1 MMSRT
6 VPVFFHKNFEDVPVK
21 TGLDDIF
28 KKKRGHDFKMP
39 KKGEPV
45 LLIVSGG
52 LDSTMLWFNL
62 LHTYGLQVYPIHF
75 VSKRSILGE
84 RWAVRFFYHFFKKR
98 YPDLVKPIQY
108 IPIDLSFSLTSKNN
122 SRMTD
127 HNLRFIINNLRHNK
141 ITKKKDFYLIDYP
154 VRYAYYLL
162 ATYEY
167 GLSLQARN
175 IPVYSIF
182 IGVVPNDAMI
192 AREST
197 LTVLRALNVYL
208 CCILGDWRWQ
218 LTGPVEQKR
227 NFFYPKETSI
237 AIGAKNDIPLE
248 KTWSCG
254 GRFFMQCGICNACR
268 YRHQAFKDA
277 HIKDKT
283 LYFFHPSYREFVRNI
298 VYYLKDYVSKHLL
311 ARNTTPN
318 KRYPSFTR
326 IKGDLSAL
334 KISLAAPIETYV
346 EKGFMYLHNKE
357 TDEIVRLN
365 KMGGMVIT
373 MLEKQGGMKL
383 SSLISSICKSY
394 PSVSPK
400 RIETDVVKFLKD
412 LERRG
417 TISGE

>member
-1 MMSRT
+1 MSKF
-6 VPVFFHKNFEDVPVK
+6 VPVFFHKNFEDLPVK
-21 TGLDDIF
+21 TGLDSIF
-28 KKKRGHDFKMP
+28 KKKRGYDFKMP
-39 KKGEPV
+39 EKGEPV

-62 LHTYGLQVYPIHF
+62 LHTYGLHVYPIHF

-84 RWAVRFFYHFFKKR
+84 KWAVRFFYHFFKKR

-108 IPIDLSFSLTSKNN
+108 IPIDLSFSLTNRKN
-122 SRMTD
+122 SRMVD
-127 HNLRFIINNLRHNK
+127 HNLRFVINNLRHNK

-162 ATYEY
+162 AAYEY

-182 IGVVPNDAMI
+182 IGVVPNDGLI
-192 AREST
+192 GREST

-237 AIGAKNDIPLE
+237 AIGVKNDIPLE

-254 GRFFMQCGICNACR
+254 RRFFMQCGICNACR
-268 YRHQAFKDA
+268 YRHHAFRDA
-277 HIKDKT
+277 HIEDKT
-283 LYFFHPSYREFVRNI
+283 VYFFHPSYREFVRNI
-298 VYYLKDYVSKHLL
+298 VFYVRDFVLKRLL
-311 ARNTTPN
+311 IRNTAPH
-318 KRYPSFTR
+318 KRYSSFTK

-334 KISLAAPIETYV
+334 KISLSSPIETY
-346 EKGFMYLHNKE
+346 EEGRFMYLRNKE

-365 KMGGMVIT
+365 KMGGMIIT
-373 MLEKQGGMKL
+373 ILEKRGGTKL
-383 SSLISSICKSY
+383 SSLISSIFKSY

-400 RIETDVVKFLKD
+400 QIEGDAVRFLKD
-412 LERRG
+412 LERRH